1 MIERVVI
8 LGAGQAGAQV
18 AISLRQGGYTGDV
31 VMVGREP
38 HLPYQRPPLSKQ
50 VLKREWSAE
59 RCHLRHLE
67 YYQQHDVELRLGRS
81 AVQLDADA
89 SRVNLDDGS
98 SLDYGALAI
107 CTGACLNRLPVPG
120 SDLAGVHYL
129 RTIDDSLELAGRLEA
144 GARLVVIGAG
154 YIGMEVA
161 ASARSQGC
169 DVDVIEAMDQVMK
182 RSALAEIAGFL
193 QRRHETEG
201 VRIHLDRKVVQLT
214 GTGEVS
220 GVELDDGRVL
230 DADCV
235 MIGIG
240 VRPDIDWLAG
250 SAVETG
256 RGLRVDET
264 CRTSLGNVY
273 AAGDV
278 AELRHPLL
286 DGWQVLESVQNAVSQ
301 GKIVASAILGDGHVY
316 EETPWFWSEQYDC
329 RLQMAGM
336 PRANDSLVLRHN
348 PETGG
353 LSQFSVDGQVLHA
366 VQSIHAPRDYMVGR
380 QLIARRTPVN
390 VAQLED
396 PQFNLKDLL

>member
-18 AISLRQGGYTGDV
+18 AISLRQGGYSGEV

-59 RCHLRHLE
+59 RCHLRQLE
-67 YYQQHDVELRLGRS
+67 YYHQHDVKLRLGRS
-81 AVQLDADA
+81 AVRLDAGA
-89 SRVNLDDGS
+89 ARLELDDGS
-98 SLDYGALAI
+98 RLDYGALAI
-107 CTGACLNRLPVPG
+107 CTGASLNRLPVPG
-120 SDLAGVHYL
+120 SELAGVYYL

-144 GARLVVIGAG
+144 GVRLAVIGAG

-161 ASARSQGC
+161 ASARARGC
-169 DVDVIEAMDQVMK
+169 EVDVIEAVDQVMK
-182 RSALAEIAGFL
+182 RSALAEVARFL
-193 QRRHETEG
+193 QRRHEAEG
-201 VRIHLDRKVVQLT
+201 VRIHLGRTVVKLT
-214 GTGEVS
+214 GNGEVS

-240 VRPDIDWLAG
+240 VRPDIDWLDG
-250 SAVETG
+250 SGVETG

-264 CRTSLGNVY
+264 CRTSLGDVY
-273 AAGDV
+273 AGGDV

-301 GKIVASAILGDGHVY
+301 GKIVASAILG
-316 EETPWFWSEQYDC
+316 
-329 RLQMAGM
+329 
-336 PRANDSLVLRHN
+336 
-348 PETGG
+348 
-353 LSQFSVDGQVLHA
+353 
-366 VQSIHAPRDYMVGR
+366 
-380 QLIARRTPVN
+380 
-390 VAQLED
+390 
-396 PQFNLKDLL
+396 

>member
-18 AISLRQGGYTGDV
+18 AISLRQGGYSGEV

-67 YYQQHDVELRLGRS
+67 YYQQHDVELRLARS
-81 AVQLDADA
+81 AVRLDAGV
-89 SRVNLDDGS
+89 SRVELDDGS
-98 SLDYGALAI
+98 SFDYGALAI
-107 CTGACLNRLPVPG
+107 CTGACLNRLSLPG
-120 SDLAGVHYL
+120 GDLAGVHYL
-129 RTIDDSLELAGRLEA
+129 RTVDDSLELAGRLET
-144 GARLVVIGAG
+144 GARLAVIGAG

-161 ASARSQGC
+161 ASARARGC
-169 DVDVIEAMDQVMK
+169 EVDVIEAMDQVMK
-182 RSALAEIAGFL
+182 RSALPQVARFL
-193 QRRHETEG
+193 QRRHEAEG
-201 VRIHLDRKVVQLT
+201 VRIHLGRKVVRLT
-214 GTGEVS
+214 GSGAVN

-230 DADCV
+230 DADSV

-250 SAVETG
+250 SGVETG

-264 CRTSLGNVY
+264 CRTSLDRVY

-301 GKIVASAILGDGHVY
+301 GKVVASAILGDGLVY

-329 RLQMAGM
+329 RLQMAGV
-336 PRANDSLVLRHN
+336 PRAGDSLVARHN
-348 PETGG
+348 AETGG
-353 LSQFSVDGQVLHA
+353 LSQFSVDGRVLHA
-366 VQSIHAPRDYMVGR
+366 VQSIHAPRDYMIGR
-380 QLIARRTPVN
+380 QLIARRTPVS